1 MKGNKSGLLI
11 ATTLIFIMGITTISL
26 AIEDAEAKSS
36 IEYSDIN
43 SSEFYYNVASD
54 IVDKTEMEYDLDSS
68 MFTSTNTILPSY
80 LINALYDNEVL
91 LKFNV
96 YSNDSI
102 EYIYAIDSAIRNIE
116 SSDYVDYVIDLD
128 LDFSFTGDNDSITLS
143 MDGKGIQPFETI
155 LYLNMDSL
163 NENVLENNYS
173 MSLDSTDIS
182 TLTID
187 DTDYLVLKL
196 DEAKTYTFDISEQF
210 GSEYNNDS
218 KLERILISMAVTTM
232 FIIGILV
239 VFRYY

>member
-1 MKGNKSGLLI
+1 MKGYKSGLLI

-26 AIEDAEAKSS
+26 AIEDTEAKSS

-43 SSEFYYNVASD
+43 SSEFYDNVASD

-68 MFTSTNTILPSY
+68 MFTSTNTILPSS
-80 LINALYDNEVL
+80 LIYALYNNEIL

-96 YSNDSI
+96 YSNDGI
-102 EYIYAIDSAIRNIE
+102 EYIYVIDSSIKNIE
-116 SSDYVDYVIDLD
+116 SSDDVDYIIDLD
-128 LDFSFTGDNDSITLS
+128 LNFSFTGNNDFLTLN

-155 LYLNMDSL
+155 LYLNMESL
-163 NENVLENNYS
+163 NENIFKNNA
-173 MSLDSTDIS
+173 MVLDSTDIS

-218 KLERILISMAVTTM
+218 KLERILISVAVTTI

-239 VFRYY
+239 IFRYY